1 MSNASTR
8 LTRLGSVAL
17 VSTVALG
24 AAAGTAGAARLTGN
38 TGNTGIISASGNSGS
53 SATPQTLSAIK
64 AKAKAG
70 VTQRINALNAAI
82 AEVNAASGLGSD
94 QGTLVSYLKTDIA
107 PLQQL
112 DDKIQADTAVKQAGE
127 DFSSVLR
134 DYRVYVLVLPAA
146 TVASEA
152 DRATI
157 TAIPNL
163 TKASSQ
169 AQSLENP
176 RNQAEVQPLVN
187 DLNGQISTATAATS
201 GLASTVLA
209 LTPTQWNA
217 NHNLLS
223 GSKSAAHIAVA
234 ALQKGRSDVAQILSD
249 LKDSAGGS
257 LSTTGAGGS
266 AGNLRGSGLGSG
278 LRTLRGATTTTS

>member
-8 LTRLGSVAL
+8 LIRLGSAAL
-17 VSTVALG
+17 ASAVVLG
-24 AAAGTAGAARLTGN
+24 AAASTAGATRFSGN
-38 TGNTGIISASGNSGS
+38 TGNSGIISDTGNSGS

-64 AKAKAG
+64 AKAQAD
-70 VTQRINALNAAI
+70 VTHRVNALNAAI

-94 QGTLVSYLKTDIA
+94 QGALVAYLKTDIA

-112 DDKIQADTAVKQAGE
+112 NDTIQADTSVKQAE
-127 DFSSVLR
+127 KDFSSVLSN
-134 DYRVYVLVLPAA
+134 YRVYVLVLPAA
-146 TVASEA
+146 TLASEA

-169 AQSLENP
+169 ALSLENP
-176 RNQAEVQPLVN
+176 RNQAEVQPVVN
-187 DLNGQISTATAATS
+187 DLNGQISTASTATS

-223 GSKSAAHIAVA
+223 GPKSAAHTAVS
-234 ALQKGRSDVAQILSD
+234 ALQKSRSDVAQILSD
-249 LKDSAGGS
+249 LKGSAGGS

-266 AGNLRGSGLGSG
+266 TGNLRGSGLGSA

>member
-8 LTRLGSVAL
+8 LIRLGSVAL
-17 VSTVALG
+17 VSAVALG

-38 TGNTGIISASGNSGS
+38 TGNTGIISDTGNSGS
-53 SATPQTLSAIK
+53 SATPQTLTAIK
-64 AKAKAG
+64 TRSKVA
-70 VTQRINALNAAI
+70 VTQRVNALNAAI
-82 AEVNAASGLGSD
+82 AEVNAAIGLGSD
-94 QGTLVSYLKTDIA
+94 QGALVSYLKTDIA

-112 DDKIQADTAVKQAGE
+112 DDKIQADTTVKQAGE
-127 DFSSVLR
+127 NFSSVLR
-134 DYRVYVLVLPAA
+134 HYRVYVLVLPAA

-163 TKASSQ
+163 TRASSQ

-176 RNQAEVQPLVN
+176 RNQAEVEPLVN
-187 DLNGQISTATAATS
+187 DLNDQISTATTATS

-217 NHNLLS
+217 NHHLLT
-223 GSKSAAHIAVA
+223 GSESAAQTAVA
-234 ALQKGRSDVAQILSD
+234 ALQKGRSDAAQILSA
-249 LKDSAGGS
+249 LKGSAGG
-257 LSTTGAGGS
+257 LSTTGAGGV
-266 AGNLRGSGLGSG
+266 AGNLGGSGLGNG
-278 LRTLRGATTTTS
+278 LRALRGETTTTS

>member
-8 LTRLGSVAL
+8 LIRLGSVAL
-17 VSTVALG
+17 VSAVALG
-24 AAAGTAGAARLTGN
+24 AAAGTAGAARLTGK
-38 TGNTGIISASGNSGS
+38 TGNTGIISATGNSGS
-53 SATPQTLSAIK
+53 SVTPQTLSAIK

-70 VTQRINALNAAI
+70 VTQRVNALNAAI
-82 AEVNAASGLGSD
+82 AEVNAASGLGPD
-94 QGTLVSYLKTDIA
+94 QGALVSYLRTDIA

-112 DDKIQADTAVKQAGE
+112 GDKIQADTTVKQAGE
-127 DFSSVLR
+127 DFSGVLR

-152 DRATI
+152 DRATA

-176 RNQAEVQPLVN
+176 RNQAELEPLLN
-187 DLNGQISTATAATS
+187 DLNDQISTATTATS

-223 GSKSAAHIAVA
+223 DSKSAAQTAVA
-234 ALQKGRSDVAQILSD
+234 ALQKGRSDATQILFA
-249 LKDSAGGS
+249 LRGSAGG
-257 LSTTGAGGS
+257 LSTTGAGGV

-278 LRTLRGATTTTS
+278 LRTLRGETTTTS